1 MDTKASSACGTA
13 DCNENTR
20 TGTAR
25 TGPPLAFIYDRSA
38 TRSHSLLD
46 LRLVGCQ
53 NYATRWGWEV
63 AGTWVD
69 FGDHAIGVQRPRFH
83 DLLDAMRP
91 QAERRK
97 VICLVHNW
105 GRLAQADEVRL
116 RQQELV
122 AQTGGC
128 TATTFDESDE
138 RRRAVLSGVGC
149 W

>member
-1 MDTKASSACGTA
+1 MDTKASSSRGTA
-13 DCNENTR
+13 ACNDTIR
-20 TGTAR
+20 FSAAR
-25 TGPPLAFIYDRSA
+25 PVPPLVFIYDRSA

-53 NYATRWGWEV
+53 NYAARWGWEV
-63 AGTWVD
+63 VGTWVD
-69 FGDHAIGVQRPRFH
+69 LGDHALGVERPQFGE
-83 DLLDAMRP
+83 LLAAMRT

-97 VICLVHNW
+97 AVCLVHNW
-105 GRLAQADEVRL
+105 GRLAQDGEVRL
-116 RQQELV
+116 RQQQRV
-122 AQTGGC
+122 AQAGGW

>member
-1 MDTKASSACGTA
+1 METKTSSSRGTA
-13 DCNENTR
+13 VGNENIRIGAASPDT
-20 TGTAR
+20 
-25 TGPPLAFIYDRSA
+25 PLVFIYDRSA

-53 NYATRWGWEV
+53 NYAARWGWEV

-69 FGDHAIGVQRPRFH
+69 FGDHAIGVQRPRFR
-83 DLLDAMRP
+83 DLLGTMRP
-91 QAERRK
+91 HAERRK

-105 GRLAQADEVRL
+105 GRLAQDDEVRL
-116 RQQELV
+116 RQQQLV
-122 AQTGGC
+122 AEAGGC

>member
-1 MDTKASSACGTA
+1 MGAARPVSA
-13 DCNENTR
+13 
-20 TGTAR
+20 
-25 TGPPLAFIYDRSA
+25 LAFIYDRSA

-46 LRLVGCQ
+46 LRLIGCQ
-53 NYATRWGWEV
+53 NYAARWGWEV

-69 FGDHAIGVQRPRFH
+69 FGDHAIDIQRPQFGE
-83 DLLDAMRP
+83 LLDAMRT
-91 QAERRK
+91 QAGRRK

-105 GRLAQADEVRL
+105 GRLAQDGDVCL
-116 RQQELV
+116 RQQQRV
-122 AQTGGC
+122 AQAGGC